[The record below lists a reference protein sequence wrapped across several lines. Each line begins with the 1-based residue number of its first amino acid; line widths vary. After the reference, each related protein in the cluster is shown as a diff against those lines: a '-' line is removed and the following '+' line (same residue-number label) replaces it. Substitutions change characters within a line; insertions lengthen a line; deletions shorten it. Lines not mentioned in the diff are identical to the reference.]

1 MSRIAEIRMTGRGQ
15 IDAMIRFNRGPNVVS
30 GDSDTGK
37 SYLARL
43 VDYVLGAEE
52 LKKTIDEAADYETV
66 WLEFRNAEDDVL
78 TLERSLHGGEVLAYS
93 QSICD
98 LIGDDNFQA
107 PRYNENRLPS
117 GNNQAEILTSKRQGR
132 SVGPDV
138 TSRVFPF
145 FGLPETVTLRKNAG
159 GETQR
164 LSIRTMLPI
173 FLVDE
178 NDIITE
184 GSPILRGGFGDT
196 AEKRMFSYLLT
207 GKDDVSIV
215 AQEKREIVSARLKA
229 QRDLLAD
236 LIAPLNARLKARSRE
251 VEEEES
257 ISRLE
262 ETITRLSEALEQNA
276 AERSRLHSERGIV
289 YQSLVKSQT
298 QVVALH
304 AMLTRYQL
312 LDERY
317 SSDLQRLDFIA
328 EGSYYLDGLQTD
340 ACPLCG
346 QALEGADHDHPD
358 HPGPK
363 FSSDEVYASASAEAA
378 KIRGLQADLQNAIF
392 DLRRRHEEWMRSAS
406 DNDTRLKEI
415 DRLQDAVLAPARQQ
429 TKASLDDLV
438 KKRLDLQSARAD
450 RSEAAKFEMMKAELE
465 KAIEEPQKKLK
476 WAPLDP
482 MATTELC
489 KEIEAVL
496 KDWSWKDNVRVEFE
510 ESQYDIKVNG
520 KVRRAHGKGFR
531 AVMHAAISV
540 ALLRYCRSRGKP
552 HPGFVVLDSPLTTV
566 KQRSGQANV
575 EADDDRIEPTIEPKF
590 WESLASVDPSM
601 QIIVLDNK
609 EPPPELADKLNLQIF
624 AGLGAQPG
632 ERRGFIPDRPTTET

>member
-15 IDAMIRFNRGPNVVS
+15 LDAMIRFGRGPNVVS

-43 VDYVLGAEE
+43 VDYILGADE

-66 WLEFRNAEDDVL
+66 WLEFRNAEDEVL
-78 TLERSLHGGEVLAYS
+78 SLERSLQGGEVLAYS
-93 QSICD
+93 QSVSD
-98 LIGDDNFQA
+98 LIGDDNFET
-107 PRYNENRLPS
+107 PRPDEDRLRS
-117 GNNQAEILTSKRQGR
+117 DDNQAEILASKRQGR
-132 SVGPDV
+132 SVVPDV

-145 FGLPETVTLRKNAG
+145 FGLPETVTLRKNAS

-173 FLVDE
+173 FLIDE

-207 GKDDVSIV
+207 GKDDISIV
-215 AQEKREIVSARLKA
+215 AQEKREIVSARLQA
-229 QRDLLAD
+229 QRDLLAE
-236 LIAPLNARLKARSRE
+236 LIAPLNARLKDRVAAD
-251 VEEEES
+251 EEES

-262 ETITRLSEALEQNA
+262 ETITRLSGALEQNA
-276 AERSRLHSERGIV
+276 AERSRLHSERVNV
-289 YQSLVKSQT
+289 YQSLVKSET
-298 QVVALH
+298 QVVALD
-304 AMLTRYQL
+304 AMLTRYRL

-328 EGSYYLDGLQTD
+328 EGSYYLDGLQTS

-346 QALEGADHDHPD
+346 QALEGAKHDHPD

-363 FSSDEVYASASAEAA
+363 FSSEEVYASASAEAA
-378 KIRGLQADLQNAIF
+378 KIRGLQADLKNAIS
-392 DLRRRHEEWMRSAS
+392 DLRRRHDDWKRGA
-406 DNDTRLKEI
+406 NDDAARLREI

-438 KKRLDLQSARAD
+438 KKRLELQSARAD
-450 RSEAAKFEMMKAELE
+450 RFEATKLEELKTELE
-465 KAIEEPQKKLK
+465 KAIDEPPKKLK

-489 KEIEAVL
+489 KEIEYVL
-496 KDWSWKDNVRVEFE
+496 KDWSWKDDVRVEFE
-510 ESQYDIKVNG
+510 ESEYDIKVNG

-531 AVMHAAISV
+531 AVMHAAITV
-540 ALLRYCRSRGKP
+540 ALLKYCRSRGKP

-566 KQRSGQANV
+566 KQGRGQVDAA
-575 EADDDRIEPTIEPKF
+575 ADDDRIEPTIEPKF
-590 WESLASVDPSM
+590 WESLASLDPSM

-609 EPPPELADKLNLQIF
+609 EPPKELADKLNLQIF
-624 AGLGAQPG
+624 AGPRARPG
-632 ERRGFIPDRPTTET
+632 ERKGFIPDPPADKP

>member
-1 MSRIAEIRMTGRGQ
+1 
-15 IDAMIRFNRGPNVVS
+15 MIRFNRGPNVVS

-43 VDYVLGAEE
+43 VDYVLGADE
-52 LKKTIDEAADYETV
+52 LKKTIDEAAAYETV
-66 WLEFRNAEDDVL
+66 WLEFRNADDEVL
-78 TLERSLHGGEVLAYS
+78 TLERSLHGGEILAYS

-98 LIGDDNFQA
+98 LIGNDNLEVPRPDEDRLRRDDT
-107 PRYNENRLPS
+107 E
-117 GNNQAEILTSKRQGR
+117 AEILASKRQGR
-132 SVGPDV
+132 SVVRDV

-145 FGLPETVTLRKNAG
+145 FGLPETVTLRKNAV

-173 FLVDE
+173 LLVDE

-184 GSPILRGGFGDT
+184 GSPILRGAFGDT
-196 AEKRMFSYLLT
+196 PEKRMFSYLLT
-207 GKDDVSIV
+207 GKDDASIV
-215 AQEKREIVSARLKA
+215 AQERREIVSVRLRA

-236 LIAPLNARLKARSRE
+236 LIAPLNARLKERQE

-257 ISRLE
+257 IDRLE
-262 ETITRLSEALEQNA
+262 ATITRLSEALEQNA
-276 AERSRLHSERGIV
+276 AERSRLYAERGAV
-289 YQSLVKSQT
+289 YQSLVKSET
-298 QVVALH
+298 QVGALD
-304 AMLTRYQL
+304 AMLTRYLL

-328 EGSYYLDGLQTD
+328 EGSYYLDGLQISD
-340 ACPLCG
+340 CPLCG
-346 QALEGADHDHPD
+346 QALEGAGHEHPD
-358 HPGPK
+358 HPEPR
-363 FSSDEVYASASAEAA
+363 FSSQEVYASASAEAA
-378 KIRGLQADLQNAIF
+378 KIRGLQTDLQIAIS
-392 DLRRRHEEWMRSAS
+392 DLQRRRDDWKRSAS
-406 DNDTRLKEI
+406 DDAARLREI
-415 DRLQDAVLAPARQQ
+415 DRLQDAVLIPARQQ
-429 TKASLDDLV
+429 SKASLGDLV
-438 KKRLDLQSARAD
+438 KKRLDLQSARAN
-450 RSEAAKFEMMKAELE
+450 RSEAAKLEMMKAELE
-465 KAIEEPQKKLK
+465 RAIEEPQKKLK

-489 KEIEAVL
+489 REIEAVL
-496 KDWSWKDNVRVEFE
+496 KDWSWKEDVRVEFE
-510 ESQYDIKVNG
+510 ESQYDVKVNG

-566 KQRSGQANV
+566 KQRRDQSDV

-624 AGLGAQPG
+624 AGLGARPG
-632 ERRGFIPDRPTTET
+632 ERKGFIPSQLTNRP

>member
-15 IDAMIRFNRGPNVVS
+15 LDAMIRFNRGPNVVS

-43 VDYVLGAEE
+43 VDYVLGADE
-52 LKKTIDEAADYETV
+52 LKKAIDEAADYETV
-66 WLEFRNAEDDVL
+66 WLEFRNAEDEVL
-78 TLERSLHGGEVLAYS
+78 TLERSLQGGEVLAYS
-93 QSICD
+93 RSICD
-98 LIGDDNFQA
+98 VIGDDNFEA
-107 PRYNENRLPS
+107 PRPDEERVRS
-117 GNNQAEILTSKRQGR
+117 DDNQVEILASKRQGR
-132 SVGPDV
+132 SVVPDV

-207 GKDDVSIV
+207 GKDDASIV
-215 AQEKREIVSARLKA
+215 AQEKREIVSARLQA

-236 LIAPLNARLKARSRE
+236 LIAPLNARLKERKAD
-251 VEEEES
+251 EEEES
-257 ISRLE
+257 INRLE
-262 ETITRLSEALEQNA
+262 DTITRLSEALERNA
-276 AERSRLHSERGIV
+276 AERSRLQSERGTV
-289 YQSLVKSQT
+289 YQSLVKSET
-298 QVVALH
+298 QVVALD
-304 AMLTRYQL
+304 AMLTRYRL

-317 SSDLQRLDFIA
+317 LSDLQRLDFIA
-328 EGSYYLDGLQTD
+328 EGSYYLDGLQTN

-346 QALEGADHDHPD
+346 QSLEGADHDHPD
-358 HPGPK
+358 HLGPK
-363 FSSDEVYASASAEAA
+363 FSSVEVYASASAEAA
-378 KIRGLQADLQNAIF
+378 KIRGLQADLQNAIS
-392 DLRRRHEEWMRSAS
+392 DLRRRRDDWKRGAS
-406 DNDTRLKEI
+406 EDAARLQEI

-429 TKASLDDLV
+429 TKASLDDVV

-450 RSEAAKFEMMKAELE
+450 RSEAAKLERMKAELE

-496 KDWSWKDNVRVEFE
+496 RDWSWKDDVRVEFE

-531 AVMHAAISV
+531 AVLHAAISV

-552 HPGFVVLDSPLTTV
+552 HPGFIVLDSPLTTV
-566 KQRSGQANV
+566 KQGRGQTEV
-575 EADDDRIEPTIEPKF
+575 EADDGRIEPMIEPKF
-590 WESLASVDPSM
+590 WESLASVDPYM

-624 AGLGAQPG
+624 AGLGAKPG
-632 ERRGFIPDRPTTET
+632 ERRGFIPDRATNK

>member
-15 IDAMIRFNRGPNVVS
+15 LDAMIRFNRGPNVVS

-43 VDYVLGAEE
+43 VDYVLGADE

-66 WLEFRNAEDDVL
+66 WLEFRNAEDEVL
-78 TLERSLHGGEVLAYS
+78 TLERSLQGGEVLAYS

-98 LIGDDNFQA
+98 LIGDDNFEA
-107 PRYNENRLPS
+107 PRPDEERVRS
-117 GNNQAEILTSKRQGR
+117 DDNQVEILASKRQGR
-132 SVGPDV
+132 SVVPDV

-215 AQEKREIVSARLKA
+215 AQEKREIVSARLQA

-236 LIAPLNARLKARSRE
+236 LIAPLNARLKERKAD
-251 VEEEES
+251 EEEES
-257 ISRLE
+257 INRLE
-262 ETITRLSEALEQNA
+262 DTITRLSEALERNA
-276 AERSRLHSERGIV
+276 AERSRLQSERGTV
-289 YQSLVKSQT
+289 YQSLVKSET
-298 QVVALH
+298 QVVALD
-304 AMLTRYQL
+304 AMLTRYRL

-317 SSDLQRLDFIA
+317 LSDLQRLDFIA
-328 EGSYYLDGLQTD
+328 EGSYYLDGLQTN

-346 QALEGADHDHPD
+346 QSLEGAEHDHPD
-358 HPGPK
+358 HLGPK
-363 FSSDEVYASASAEAA
+363 FSSEEVYASASAEAA
-378 KIRGLQADLQNAIF
+378 KIRGLQADLQNAIS
-392 DLRRRHEEWMRSAS
+392 DLRRRRDDWKHGAS
-406 DNDTRLKEI
+406 EDAARLQEI

-429 TKASLDDLV
+429 TKASLDDVV

-450 RSEAAKFEMMKAELE
+450 RSEAAKLERMKAELE

-496 KDWSWKDNVRVEFE
+496 KDWSWKDDVRVEFE

-552 HPGFVVLDSPLTTV
+552 HPGFIVLDSPLTTV
-566 KQRSGQANV
+566 KQGRGQANV
-575 EADDDRIEPTIEPKF
+575 EADDDRIEPMIEPKF

-624 AGLGAQPG
+624 AGLGAMPG
-632 ERRGFIPDRPTTET
+632 ERRGFIPDRATNK